1 MATYYVDGTGG
12 SDSNDGL
19 SVGAPKLNF
28 GSAVG
33 VSDNDVV
40 LLKAGSTVHL
50 TANKYPTGNFTL
62 GAYGD
67 GPRPTLAIPGGTYQL
82 AHTGSTPGA
91 IYRATGIRYVQ
102 SGTTGVYSPFTGGS
116 SVATMIAEDLYIEPG
131 FQHGCRIGNGDD
143 YIVRCCTILG
153 TGVSGVHV
161 GRIGQV
167 APSGGLI
174 EYNTIDV
181 PDATDDGVTLHDG
194 NDNSGSSNV
203 IRYNDIKSGVEN
215 CIDVLK
221 CYVGTS
227 VYGNRCEA
235 GANANSTWSVIV
247 MQGSGAV
254 YGNTLIG
261 GPAVAFLVH
270 QDVNGPVDIFSNIA
284 LCGAAQQ
291 NGTLLRID
299 GAYAVE
305 FYNNTAIC
313 PPDTQRAIFNLNKFP
328 ANSSIK
334 NNYIRHGGSAQA
346 MYLLGGGVT
355 PAAGSIDGNY
365 YEAAVGTNWLLA
377 GSVDFAAWKSTYS
390 VDAASISS
398 PDAPQISYNY
408 VPLPDSSLIGAGIHT
423 GYKVDIRGKQFYNPP
438 SIGAYEYERPR
449 IART

>member
-1 MATYYVDGTGG
+1 MAAYFLDGTGG
-12 SDSNDGL
+12 NDTNDGL
-19 SVGAPKLNF
+19 SEGAPKLTFNA
-28 GSAVG
+28 SVG
-33 VSDNDVV
+33 VADNDEVR
-40 LLKAGSTVHL
+40 LKSGSTVHL

-91 IYRATGIRYVQ
+91 IYRATGVRYVQ
-102 SGTTGVYSPFTGGS
+102 SGTAGVYSPFTGGS

-131 FQHGCRIGNGDD
+131 FQYGLRIGNGDN
-143 YIVRCCTILG
+143 YRARNCVILG
-153 TGVSGVHV
+153 AYVSGIHV
-161 GRIGQV
+161 GRTGQV
-167 APSGGLI
+167 APSNGLI
-174 EYNTIDV
+174 EHNTIDV
-181 PDATDDGVTLHDG
+181 PDATDDGITLHDG
-194 NDNSGSSNV
+194 NNNSGSGNV

-235 GANANSTWSVIV
+235 GANATSTWSVIV

-270 QDVNGPVDIFSNIA
+270 QDVNGPVDIFSNLA

-291 NGTLLRID
+291 NGTLLIVD
-299 GAYAVE
+299 GAHAVR

-313 PPDTQRAIFNLNKFP
+313 PSDTQRAIFNLKTFP
-328 ANSSIK
+328 ANSLIK

-346 MYLLGGGVT
+346 LYVLGGAVT

-365 YEAAVGTNWLLA
+365 YEAGSEALWLSA
-377 GSVDFAAWKSTYS
+377 GGVDFATWKSTYS
-390 VDAASISS
+390 VDAASTASEVS
-398 PDAPQISYNY
+398 PLVTANY
-408 VPLPDSSLIGAGIHT
+408 APLPGSPLLTQGVDLGWRR
-423 GYKVDIRGKQFYNPP
+423 DIRGIQ
-438 SIGAYEYERPR
+438 SRRHIGAYGRATMLR
-449 IART
+449 AR